1 MSTISRIVPIRRER
15 NQSLDRGARVTHHFQ
30 DDEYALLGFRV
41 GQDGYV
47 FLYDADQ
54 RSLFLGR
61 ETQPIDLLAFWE
73 KHTDGGHLQKS
84 ASYCISC
91 ELMLCFDERWIA
103 VPGESPVELGIDT
116 GMAQRLLE
124 ALRGEMPSLEYMDV
138 GNL

>member
-15 NQSLDRGARVTHHFQ
+15 NQRLERGARVTHHFQ

-138 GNL
+138 GNS

>member
-61 ETQPIDLLAFWE
+61 ETQPVDLPAFWE
-73 KHTDGGHLQKS
+73 KHMWAESSRVRQNLWPHLQTKDN
-84 ASYCISC
+84 
-91 ELMLCFDERWIA
+91 M
-103 VPGESPVELGIDT
+103 
-116 GMAQRLLE
+116 
-124 ALRGEMPSLEYMDV
+124 
-138 GNL
+138 